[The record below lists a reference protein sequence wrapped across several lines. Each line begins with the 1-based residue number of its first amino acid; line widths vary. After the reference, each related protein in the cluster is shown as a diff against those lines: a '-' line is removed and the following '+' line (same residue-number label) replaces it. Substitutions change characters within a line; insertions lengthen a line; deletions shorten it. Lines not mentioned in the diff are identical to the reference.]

1 MDKISNLFQTNEVFR
16 RDLFVGFGIWLS
28 LLVIGFVLL
37 PGIGLV
43 QPEARFDGWMLMSLL
58 GGIIGV
64 FLLALSPRL
73 IERDRQRSRRVSR
86 WSWVLVWRLL
96 AWVGLAGLA
105 SPLLMISYEIF
116 TTIFNQILSG
126 T

>member
-1 MDKISNLFQTNEVFR
+1 MEKISNLFQTSEVFR
-16 RDLFVGFGIWLS
+16 RDLFVGFGIWLA

-64 FLLALSPRL
+64 FFLALSPRL

-116 TTIFNQILSG
+116 ITVFNQILSG

>member
-1 MDKISNLFQTNEVFR
+1 MDKISNLFQTSEVFR
-16 RDLFVGFGIWLS
+16 RDLFVGFGIWLA

-64 FLLALSPRL
+64 FLLALAPRL

-86 WSWVLVWRLL
+86 WSWILVWRLL

-116 TTIFNQILSG
+116 ITVFNQILSG

>member
-1 MDKISNLFQTNEVFR
+1 MDKISNLLQSNEGFR
-16 RDLFVGFGIWLS
+16 RDLFVGVGIWLT
-28 LLVIGFVLL
+28 LLVIAFVLL

-58 GGIIGV
+58 GGIVGV

-73 IERDRQRSRRVSR
+73 IERDRQRPRRVSR
-86 WSWVLVWRLL
+86 WSWILFWRLL
-96 AWVGLAGLA
+96 AWMGLAGLA
-105 SPLLMISYEIF
+105 SPILMISYEIF
-116 TTIFNQILSG
+116 LTVFNRILSG